1 MQIFVLCI
9 LRNMH
14 LRSRHIID
22 IIHKKARMLPLVGV
36 LGPRQV
42 GKSTLLRDLLTAKHE
57 IPYFTLDR
65 PEILREVRSKPEAF
79 VLHHS
84 ENFSIPII
92 IDEAHKVPQL
102 FDVLKVL
109 ADEKR
114 TRGVI
119 YLTGS
124 VDFSHAAGVRETLT
138 GRIGIARLYPMTI
151 AELANRAFANTWSR
165 PIRAA
170 AKPVAT
176 SREIE
181 TWIERGGMPAICKFS
196 DSSERATL
204 ISEWLQ
210 SVCYRDLPQLRGSR
224 YEGAVALEILEMIAQ
239 NPEFSQADFAKQ
251 LGIDSRLVGKY
262 LSALEALYVIYR
274 IPPYKARRGSG
285 FDRFYL
291 FDAGIAAH
299 LGASKKT
306 CYTILLIN
314 EIRAQTEYSGST
326 RADIYFYALRGN
338 TKFDLLVK
346 TGQKLHPIL
355 VSERAEID
363 PYTRRSLM
371 SLAKDP
377 DFDHIQVA
385 APIVSHYKL
394 ATGIVVRPF
403 IDFV

>member
-1 MQIFVLCI
+1 
-9 LRNMH
+9 MH
-14 LRSRHIID
+14 LRTRHIID
-22 IIHKKARMLPLVGV
+22 IINKKARMLPLVGV

-42 GKSTLLRDLLTAKHE
+42 GKSTLLRDLLAKE
-57 IPYFTLDR
+57 RSIPYFTLDR

-84 ENFSIPII
+84 EDFSTPII

-109 ADEKR
+109 ADERR
-114 TRGVI
+114 TRGLI

-124 VDFSHAAGVRETLT
+124 LDFSHAAGVRETLT

-151 AELANRAFANTWSR
+151 SELANRPFMQSWNRSSR
-165 PIRAA
+165 TPSKSA
-170 AKPVAT
+170 AT

-181 TWIERGGMPAICKFS
+181 IWIERGGMPAICKFS
-196 DSSERATL
+196 DSNERGTL
-204 ISEWLQ
+204 ITEWLQ
-210 SVCYRDLPQLRGSR
+210 SVCYRDLTQLRGSR
-224 YEGAVALEILEMIAQ
+224 YDGAVALEILELIAR
-239 NPEFSQADFAKQ
+239 NPEYSQADFARQ
-251 LGIDSRLVGKY
+251 LGIDSRLIGKY
-262 LSALEALYVIYR
+262 LRALEALYVIYR

-285 FDRFYL
+285 SDRFYI
-291 FDAGIAAH
+291 FDAGVAAH
-299 LGASKKT
+299 LGASKKNR
-306 CYTILLIN
+306 YTILLIN

-326 RADIYFYALRGN
+326 RADIYFYALRGS

-346 TGQKLHPIL
+346 VGEKLHPIL

-377 DFDHIQVA
+377 NFDNIQVA
-385 APIVSHYKL
+385 APVVNQFKL
-394 ATGIVVRPF
+394 AAGVVVRPLV
-403 IDFV
+403 DYV